1 MGQLPLPSTEKKQVE
16 FIIGV
21 LIFTW
26 IRFLVRKFSRKK
38 TFSKNKFFSKNY
50 FLDKSFSWTKFFREK
65 CFSKLR
71 KRKTAKMIFWIFCEN
86 EKRRKTKFW
95 NPAKT
100 KNCENGK
107 KRFRAT
113 PGCIHWS
120 QRSKTDH
127 ARPAYWE
134 TVSTKPQTVEQLKL
148 SKGVDGFNFRLEPKY
163 GCSTE
168 NTVVKASTKNGDTIC
183 FMRFVQ
189 G

>member
-71 KRKTAKMIFWIFCEN
+71 KRKTAKMIFRIFCEN

-113 PGCIHWS
+113 P
-120 QRSKTDH
+120 
-127 ARPAYWE
+127 AYIENQKWFWKWLE
-134 TVSTKPQTVEQLKL
+134 TLSESSNWNVRRISMPNGQLGTTRFQQGNVSFSYTLRI
-148 SKGVDGFNFRLEPKY
+148 S
-163 GCSTE
+163 
-168 NTVVKASTKNGDTIC
+168 
-183 FMRFVQ
+183 
-189 G
+189 